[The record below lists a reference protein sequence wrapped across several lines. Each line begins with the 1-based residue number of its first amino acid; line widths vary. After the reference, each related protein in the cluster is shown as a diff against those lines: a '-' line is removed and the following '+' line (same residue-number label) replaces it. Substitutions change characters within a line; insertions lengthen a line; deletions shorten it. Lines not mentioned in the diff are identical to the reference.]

1 MPQKI
6 SSSLKHGL
14 SEYICACIHFIFDQL
29 YTCFYEVCWLSCV
42 CVNSVLECDAECAL
56 IERNRRLA
64 LALEIKNPDLSNKL
78 GTPSFSDFLK
88 DFAK

>member
-1 MPQKI
+1 MVFSYFTLVAATDI
-6 SSSLKHGL
+6 VGL
-14 SEYICACIHFIFDQL
+14 LLHSYG
-29 YTCFYEVCWLSCV
+29 Y
-42 CVNSVLECDAECAL
+42 SVLECDAECAL

-64 LALEIKNPDLSNKL
+64 LALEIKNPDLGNKL

>member
-1 MPQKI
+1 MVLCVYSI
-6 SSSLKHGL
+6 HVTVVHHGKFT
-14 SEYICACIHFIFDQL
+14 YR
-29 YTCFYEVCWLSCV
+29 YGY
-42 CVNSVLECDAECAL
+42 SVLECDAECAV

-64 LALEIKNPDLSNKL
+64 LALEIKNPDLGNKL

>member
-1 MPQKI
+1 MNVHLR
-6 SSSLKHGL
+6 SGL
-14 SEYICACIHFIFDQL
+14 LLFVNSI
-29 YTCFYEVCWLSCV
+29 YTTLVHEGYFTYRFGY
-42 CVNSVLECDAECAL
+42 SVLECDAECAL

-64 LALEIKNPDLSNKL
+64 LALEIKNPDLGNKL